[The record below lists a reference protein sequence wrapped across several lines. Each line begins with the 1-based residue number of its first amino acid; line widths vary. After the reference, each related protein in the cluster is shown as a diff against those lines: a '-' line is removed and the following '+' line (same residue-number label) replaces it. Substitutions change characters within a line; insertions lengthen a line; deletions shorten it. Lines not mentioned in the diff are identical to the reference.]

1 MIRPERYSKT
11 LKGEILSR
19 RREEK
24 SSVQETVKEII
35 EQVRERGDE
44 ALYRYTREFDKADI
58 GDLKVGAEEIG
69 EALAATEKEY
79 VSILKEAAKNIAA
92 FHEKQKTEGF
102 ETDFGE
108 KVLGQKVTPLGS
120 VGIYVPGGTAAYPST
135 VLMNAVPAKVAGVK
149 KIVMVTPPGKDGKI
163 RAEVLAAA
171 AIAGVDEIYKVGG
184 AQAIAALAYGTES
197 VPAVDK
203 ITGPGNRYV
212 AEAKRQVYGVCGI
225 DMIAG
230 PSEILIIADDGADAE
245 LVAADMLS
253 QAEHDR
259 QAAAVL
265 VTDSARLA
273 GEVDAALERR
283 VGALSRAEIAKD
295 SLKNNGRIIVA
306 ADLDE
311 AAEISDA
318 LAPEHLELCVKEP
331 WKLFGKIQNAGSV
344 FLGYDTPEA
353 AGDYFAGT
361 NHTLPTGGSARYAS
375 ALGVGDFV
383 KTVQY
388 IYYEKSALEREG
400 EQIVKFAQSEGLG
413 AHAESVEARLR
424 K

>member
-102 ETDFGE
+102 ETDFGG

-306 ADLDE
+306 ANLDE